1 MIGPTVGTPGGG
13 SSGGDLGPTTQQIA
27 VNNGFKQQLAEIRV
41 EVKKLVDQGVAAFNA
56 SLKQAGVTQVLQP

>member
-1 MIGPTVGTPGGG
+1 
-13 SSGGDLGPTTQQIA
+13 
-27 VNNGFKQQLAEIRV
+27 VNNEFKQQLAEIRV